1 MRNKKPAIILG
12 TLLFASFAIIGLLAF
27 LSKNININKNG
38 FNRQLLTPTLK
49 IRNQATFP
57 VQINRMIGARQG
69 KLYFQG
75 GSAYN
80 IYSTNLN
87 LDSFTNKQLPIQ
99 QHIKLNSGVRMYLN
113 GAHVY
118 LSCKNFPEIIDYNLD
133 SGTASPYVLKSY
145 YSKEVAYSK
154 DRFIIRIIDDKSKDP
169 VFIKLDIK
177 NENSRQEDHFS
188 EKNGEGSFPTDGIL
202 YYDSTTHLGCYTH
215 FYQNGFICMDTNL
228 NLTLKARTIDTLTK
242 RQVKVAH
249 VGNSSTMKDPP
260 KYVNLVATVA
270 KGNLFLQSMLQADNE
285 FPLDFEENSVIDVYS
300 LTTGAYKGS
309 FYLPAFKGRKTYEF
323 HIVGNSLVA
332 LYGKSVVTYDLNLP
346 EISK

>member
-1 MRNKKPAIILG
+1 MRYKKPAIILA
-12 TLLFASFAIIGLLAF
+12 TLFFSAFAIIALLAF

-38 FNRQLLTPTLK
+38 FNRQLVTSTLK
-49 IRNQATFP
+49 IRKQATYP
-57 VQINRMIGARQG
+57 IQITRMIGTRAG

-87 LDSFTNKQLPIQ
+87 LDSFTNIQLPIQ
-99 QHIKLNSGVRMYLN
+99 QQSKLNSGVRMYLN

-133 SGTASPYVLKSY
+133 SGTANPYVLKSF
-145 YSKEVAYSK
+145 YSKEVPYSK
-154 DRFIIRIIDDKSKDP
+154 DQFIIRLIDKNSKDP

-177 NENSRQEDHFS
+177 NENSKQVDHFS
-188 EKNGEGSFPTDGIL
+188 EKNGEGNFPTDGIL

-249 VGNSSTMKDPP
+249 VGHSSTMKDPP
-260 KYVNLVATVA
+260 QYVNMVATVA
-270 KGNLFLQSMLQADNE
+270 KGNLYLQSMLQADNE
-285 FPLDFEENSVIDVYS
+285 FPLDFEENSAIDIYS

-309 FYLPAFKGRKTYEF
+309 FYIPAFKGRKTYEF
-323 HIVGNSLVA
+323 HIIDNNLIA
-332 LYGKSVVTYDLNLP
+332 LYGKTVVTYELNLP
-346 EISK
+346 DISK